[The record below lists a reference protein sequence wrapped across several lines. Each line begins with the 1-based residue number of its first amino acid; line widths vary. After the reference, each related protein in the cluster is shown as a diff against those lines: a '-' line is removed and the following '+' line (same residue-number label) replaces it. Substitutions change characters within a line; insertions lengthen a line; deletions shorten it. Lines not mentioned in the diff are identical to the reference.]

1 MYAKMLIQ
9 CIKHAYYSLGLWPK
23 ACQIFYLLVCLY
35 TGLLIL
41 SPRGPQDRVSAGVA
55 PAPRR
60 RRAPVVGRRDP
71 LEPLHGGLTDHPT
84 GAMDMLLSQNEEPSE
99 IFNSRQVP
107 WSNS

>member
-1 MYAKMLIQ
+1 MSDLLFA
-9 CIKHAYYSLGLWPK
+9 GLFVYWSFD
-23 ACQIFYLLVCLY
+23 IV
-35 TGLLIL
+35 
-41 SPRGPQDRVSAGVA
+41 SPGTPGPRQRRRRAGVA

-84 GAMDMLLSQNEEPSE
+84 GAMDMFLSQNEEPSE